1 MGALFY
7 CLFWALLC
15 GAKKCEGYRT
25 FFVFFRH
32 GTQNFIPYF
41 CFLSQN
47 IVVFFPISGNY
58 EYAASDKGTH
68 FFVRRPQRDT
78 FRAKS
83 PQALCPNGS
92 VL

>member
-1 MGALFY
+1 M
-7 CLFWALLC
+7 
-15 GAKKCEGYRT
+15 
-25 FFVFFRH
+25 
-32 GTQNFIPYF
+32 
-41 CFLSQN
+41 
-47 IVVFFPISGNY
+47 VVFSPISGNY
-58 EYAASDKGTH
+58 GCTASDEGTY